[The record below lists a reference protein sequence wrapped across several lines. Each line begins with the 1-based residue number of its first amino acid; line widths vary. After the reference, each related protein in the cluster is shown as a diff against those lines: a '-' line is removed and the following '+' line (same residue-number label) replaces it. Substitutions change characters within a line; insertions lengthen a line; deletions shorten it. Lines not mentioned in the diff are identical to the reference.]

1 MIVPPCR
8 PLLTLP
14 SPWSRPR
21 PAAVSFLFVFSVDHP
36 LCPSLPGFHQSER
49 DDSES
54 DSALSLRC
62 GNEGEEQSVCVPWP
76 CVLPNMVQSRGKQ
89 TAFGNFLGAR
99 KHLCVLCMWGA
110 LENEGTSDT
119 GCEHVTHDAGDG
131 ERAAAGLHSQLP
143 FLPILEAETHWHWQ
157 NDSLPRI
164 LTTPIS
170 SLSLSL
176 AH

>member
-14 SPWSRPR
+14 SLRL
-21 PAAVSFLFVFSVDHP
+21 AAVSFLFVFSVDHP

-54 DSALSLRC
+54 DSALYVVGMRGESSL
-62 GNEGEEQSVCVPWP
+62 SVCRGRVSSQTWFKAEGSKLLLEIFWVHANT
-76 CVLPNMVQSRGKQ
+76 CVTG
-89 TAFGNFLGAR
+89 
-99 KHLCVLCMWGA
+99 LCMWGA

-119 GCEHVTHDAGDG
+119 GCEYVTHAGDG
-131 ERAAAGLHSQLP
+131 ERAAAGPHSQLP

-157 NDSLPRI
+157 NDSLVF
-164 LTTPIS
+164 
-170 SLSLSL
+170 
-176 AH
+176 